1 MKVFVDKLEK
11 EIEVRLQV
19 VEAMEADMLKKSL
32 EASHILGD
40 IFDRLKEFIASY
52 EFKDVADEIHFFKN
66 IKPRL
71 CAHLIYYRTIYN
83 IEMNRPVGSI
93 EVQRTYLNKE
103 LEDIQDFINKRLD
116 FFRYWRSGCTN
127 LDEIY
132 FMRGKTDMEL
142 YLESFYYELDPKFST
157 NYDFKVA
164 RILANDMLQVFI
176 QSELETLEENR
187 YKNNDPS
194 QHPLNVKLHAKKTD
208 IIEILYGLDT
218 VNFFG
223 EVSLKRVTAFVEKA
237 FNIDL
242 GNISRTFAEMKSRNA
257 PTPFLDKMRDALL
270 KRMGRK

>member
-1 MKVFVDKLEK
+1 MDTR
-11 EIEVRLQV
+11 EIEARLQV
-19 VEAMEADMLKKSL
+19 VEKMEADMLKKAL

-40 IFDRLKEFIASY
+40 IFDCLKEFIVSY
-52 EFKDVADEIHFFKN
+52 KFQDAAEEIHFFKN

-71 CAHLIYYRTIYN
+71 CAHLIYYRTIHN
-83 IEMNRPVGSI
+83 IEMNRPVGNI
-93 EVQRTYLNKE
+93 EVQRKYLNKE

-116 FFRYWRSGCTN
+116 FYRYWRSGYTN

-176 QSELETLEENR
+176 CSELEALEENR
-187 YKNNDPS
+187 HKNNDQS
-194 QHPLNVKLHAKKTD
+194 QLNVRLNAKKTE
-208 IIEILYGLDT
+208 IIELLYGLDT
-218 VNFFG
+218 IDFFR
-223 EVSLKRVTAFVEKA
+223 EISLKRVTAFFEST

-242 GNISRTFAEMKSRNA
+242 GNISRTFAELKSRNV
-257 PTPFLDKMRDALL
+257 PTPFFDKIRDALL
-270 KRMGRK
+270 KRMGRKDDNK